1 MTETTLALG
10 EPTVW
15 LGVGW
20 GRKTTD
26 QEINL
31 RLGSECEPRAGR
43 DLVWFAAVSVSRI
56 ALNKDVL
63 K

>member
-1 MTETTLALG
+1 MTETILTLR

-20 GRKTTD
+20 GKKTTD

-31 RLGSECEPRAGR
+31 QLGSECEPLAGR
-43 DLVWFAAVSVSRI
+43 DLVLFAAVSVSRI